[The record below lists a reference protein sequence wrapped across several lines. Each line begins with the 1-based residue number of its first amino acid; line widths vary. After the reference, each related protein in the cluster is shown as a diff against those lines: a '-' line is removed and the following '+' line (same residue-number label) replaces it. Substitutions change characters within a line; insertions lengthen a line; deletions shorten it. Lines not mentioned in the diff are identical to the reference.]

1 MCGTGVWSLGTP
13 SFTRALPSEDGT
25 EFVFT
30 LFLQPDTPSGV
41 IAEQA
46 RNPEGAL
53 KVLKSL
59 CEAPAHSEL
68 LICVKCRASWR
79 AGWTV
84 QSPRSGHGY

>member
-30 LFLQPDTPSGV
+30 LFLQPDTPCGV

-46 RNPEGAL
+46 RNLEGAL

-59 CEAPAHSEL
+59 CEALPTQN
-68 LICVKCRASWR
+68 C
-79 AGWTV
+79 
-84 QSPRSGHGY
+84 